1 MSARKCA
8 ACGSTDIE
16 EDATRADAV
25 CIGCGTVLESGIVV
39 SEVQFAENSG
49 GGLSAVGT
57 FVSSERK
64 GGGGTNFGGTFN
76 SGIGSE
82 SREITLKN
90 ARKKINALAQQLRL
104 RPDHVDIAFYF
115 YKLSLSK
122 HLTRGRKSSHVI
134 AACVY
139 ITCRTEGTSHMLID
153 FSDVLQVGVYELG
166 RTYLRL
172 SQALCIN
179 IPAMDPCLYVM
190 RFAHRLQLGDKTHE
204 VSMTALRL
212 VSRMKR
218 DWIHLGRRPSGLC
231 GAALLISSR
240 LHDFSR
246 SLTDVV
252 KIVKL
257 HESTVR
263 KRLNEFGE
271 TFVSELTISE
281 FMTYDL
287 EAMEYEQDPPS
298 FTRARLKDKERLNLM
313 ELETNIDGAISR
325 LEEKIE
331 RGLQRWRDK
340 TEELDGDKLGD
351 SDTEGEEM
359 FGTASESESDSWDMN
374 IEKFIQEETGW
385 DENIDKFIQEET
397 QGLIKECLDD
407 ESKVVKKSEERRDVN
422 TVSHVGM
429 DSLLMP
435 PPEFAA
441 RRVSALPCSPGL
453 GLKDTVEEYLAP
465 THRYTDKESQKNA
478 TEELDLTGIDED
490 EIDLYILTE
499 KEVRWKTAMWL
510 KVNKEYLEEQAV
522 KAKREEEER
531 EELIRQGIDPDKK
544 KKIYKK
550 RCNLRQNGTALE
562 AIEKLVQEKKIS
574 TKINYD
580 ALKNLNFSLGDSS
593 LAVTEK
599 EDEVTASS
607 TIKFEKSEAL
617 KEGKQAI
624 FSSQILEKFS
634 KAGPASKR
642 PRLSQSPNLMSRK
655 LSSIKDIKQGLETKV
670 HDVIGKREPLGEE
683 RPLLYSEGIFHL
695 SS

>member
-1 MSARKCA
+1 MPARKCDN
-8 ACGSTDIE
+8 CGSTDIE
-16 EDATRADAV
+16 EDGTRADAV
-25 CIGCGTVLESGIVV
+25 CTGCGTVLESAIVV
-39 SEVQFAENSG
+39 SEVQFAENAG

-64 GGGGTNFGGTFN
+64 GGGGTNFGGTFT

-104 RPDHVDIAFYF
+104 RCDHVDIAFYF
-115 YKLSLSK
+115 YKLSLTK

-190 RFAHRLQLGDKTHE
+190 RFAHKLQLGDKTHQ

-218 DWIHLGRRPSGLC
+218 DWIHVGRRPSGLC

-246 SLTDVV
+246 SLTDIVT
-252 KIVKL
+252 IVKL

-271 TFVSELTISE
+271 TFVSDLTISE
-281 FMTYDL
+281 FMTADL

-298 FTRARLKDKERLNLM
+298 FTRARLEDKKRLNLM

-331 RGLQRWRDK
+331 RGLKRWRDR

-351 SDTEGEEM
+351 SDTEGEEKY
-359 FGTASESESDSWDMN
+359 GTVSESESDSWDKN

-385 DENIDKFIQEET
+385 DENIDKFIQAET
-397 QGLIKECLDD
+397 QGVIEQCLDG
-407 ESKVVKKSEERRDVN
+407 ETKVVENLEERKEVK
-422 TVSHVGM
+422 TLSQVGM

-441 RRVSALPCSPGL
+441 KRVSALPCSPGL

-465 THRYTDKESQKNA
+465 THSHTDKESQKEA

-499 KEVRWKTAMWL
+499 KEVRWKTAMWQ
-510 KVNKEYLEEQAV
+510 KVNKEYLEEQEV

-550 RCNLRQNGTALE
+550 KCNLRHNGTALE

-580 ALKNLNFSLGDSS
+580 ALKNLNFSRGDSS
-593 LAVTEK
+593 VAATEK
-599 EDEVTASS
+599 MDEMTTSAP
-607 TIKFEKSEAL
+607 IKFEKKEAV
-617 KEGKQAI
+617 KEGKQTI
-624 FSSQILEKFS
+624 FLSQRMEKFS
-634 KAGPASKR
+634 KVGTASKR

-655 LSSIKDIKQGLETKV
+655 FSPIKDIKQGLETKV
-670 HDVIGKREPLGEE
+670 HNVLGERE
-683 RPLLYSEGIFHL
+683 ALVEEGPLLFSEGIFYL